1 MALYIEIRRQC
12 QVSTCSWL
20 LLHVVGLAAR
30 RVTLG
35 VQKRSCVNKNLKR
48 VRAEPLFI
56 RVACLYKIN
65 VHNEF
70 PVGFFRRKK
79 DTQANVEWKINTYVL
94 VFRTL

>member
-35 VQKRSCVNKNLKR
+35 VQKRSCVNKHLKR

-79 DTQANVEWKINTYVL
+79 KMHKQTPIGRL
-94 VFRTL
+94 IPMF